1 MARWQGVVVTASR
14 SCITPESVADADPEA
29 PAPAVPDEAA
39 NKSSDDVVLVHGRT
53 DDGKGLKVLR
63 KKADELSSGE
73 VRPVEEGKP
82 LTGDLVRLKPRPE
95 MPLLCDVDV
104 EYEAP
109 RTAKGGAGPARVSSS
124 AYRKGWD
131 RMWGK
136 RPKPGKA
143 N

>member
-1 MARWQGVVVTASR
+1 M
-14 SCITPESVADADPEA
+14 ADP
-29 PAPAVPDEAA
+29 D
-39 NKSSDDVVLVHGRT
+39 KSALKRPLPPSPKSEDVVLVHGRT

-63 KKADELSSGE
+63 KKADELSAGE
-73 VRPVEEGKP
+73 VRPVQEGKP
-82 LTGDLVRLKPRPE
+82 LTGDLVRLTPRPE
-95 MPLLCDVDV
+95 MPLLCDVSV

-109 RTAKGGAGPARVSSS
+109 RKAEPGPARVASH

-136 RPKPGKA
+136 RRKSHGQA

>member
-1 MARWQGVVVTASR
+1 MAETDRKAPTPAVT
-14 SCITPESVADADPEA
+14 DEA
-29 PAPAVPDEAA
+29 PK
-39 NKSSDDVVLVHGRT
+39 KSSDDVVLVHGRT

-63 KKADELSSGE
+63 KKADELSAGE

-109 RTAKGGAGPARVSSS
+109 RPSKDAAGPARVSSS

-136 RPKPGKA
+136 RRKPGKA

>member
-1 MARWQGVVVTASR
+1 MA
-14 SCITPESVADADPEA
+14 ESDRIPKPPPPVKGETKT
-29 PAPAVPDEAA
+29 E
-39 NKSSDDVVLVHGRT
+39 DVVLVHGRT
-53 DDGKGLKVLR
+53 ADGKGLEVLR
-63 KKADELSSGE
+63 KKGDELSAGQI
-73 VRPVEEGKP
+73 RPVEDGKP
-82 LTGDLVRLKPRPE
+82 LTGDLVKLTPRPE

-109 RTAKGGAGPARVSSS
+109 RSTKAEAGPARVSSS

-136 RPKPGKA
+136 RKSPGKA

>member
-1 MARWQGVVVTASR
+1 M
-14 SCITPESVADADPEA
+14 PDAEPKVPS
-29 PAPAVPDEAA
+29 PAPEKPA
-39 NKSSDDVVLVHGRT
+39 KSGDDVVLVHGRT

-63 KKADELSSGE
+63 KKADELSAGE

-82 LTGDLVRLKPRPE
+82 LVGDLVRLKPRPE

-109 RTAKGGAGPARVSSS
+109 RPAKEGGGPARVSST

-131 RMWGK
+131 RMWGGK
-136 RPKPGKA
+136 QRGKA

>member
-1 MARWQGVVVTASR
+1 M
-14 SCITPESVADADPEA
+14 ADPERTPSE
-29 PAPAVPDEAA
+29 PADEPAAKTE
-39 NKSSDDVVLVHGRT
+39 DVMLVHGRT

-63 KKADELSSGE
+63 KKADELSAGE

-82 LTGDLVRLKPRPE
+82 LGGDLVRLKPRPE
-95 MPLLCDVDV
+95 MPMLCDVDV

-109 RTAKGGAGPARVSSS
+109 RPTKAESGPARVSSS

-131 RMWGK
+131 RMWGG
-136 RPKPGKA
+136 RPKPRGKA